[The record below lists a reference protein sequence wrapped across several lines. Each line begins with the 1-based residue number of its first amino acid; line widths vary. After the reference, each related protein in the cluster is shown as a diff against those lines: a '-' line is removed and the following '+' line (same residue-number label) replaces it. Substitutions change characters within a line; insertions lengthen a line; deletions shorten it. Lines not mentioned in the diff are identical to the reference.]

1 MYPTGPPLISTS
13 IDPAQFGSLE
23 VYATYLEY
31 VRLKKNLWLRIG
43 DGGSISSE
51 VLAHEGSI
59 YFGACDHVFYAV
71 SADGVGRIT
80 VSTDGDEPVDVHDLF
95 PALDPFR
102 ADDSDG
108 G

>member
-1 MYPTGPPLISTS
+1 MRIVVRYKA
-13 IDPAQFGSLE
+13 IDGFAQTRRFKTLAGARRFAQRCVGRMPEVGS
-23 VYATYLEY
+23 
-31 VRLKKNLWLRIG
+31 G
-43 DGGSISSE
+43 
-51 VLAHEGSI
+51 
-59 YFGACDHVFYAV
+59 YAV